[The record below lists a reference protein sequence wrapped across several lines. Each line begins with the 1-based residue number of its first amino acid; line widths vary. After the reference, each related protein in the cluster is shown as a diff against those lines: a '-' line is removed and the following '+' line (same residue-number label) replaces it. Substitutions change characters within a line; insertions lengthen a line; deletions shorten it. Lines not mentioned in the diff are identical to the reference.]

1 MTDFPVSRRTFAALA
16 GAGLA
21 QQPAAAL
28 PAGAVEGPP
37 PPTGRTLP
45 VEPLTTAAW
54 APFGVVLSPEG
65 RARLPINTYGDKLDL
80 YREGFES
87 DQPIEWFIVDGRVR
101 PSRALFLERHQLLTQ
116 TFIPVGG
123 KPFVMLVAPPNC
135 AEETSGLPKLELT
148 RAFLVPGDVGVQIHR
163 ATWHENPF
171 PVADGTRLLVTSHA
185 ALTRGHQQGSAAER
199 LAALPL
205 DLERRYYAPAGV
217 VLGFAGHG

>member
-1 MTDFPVSRRTFAALA
+1 MTNRPIDRRTLAAFAV
-16 GAGLA
+16 AGLA
-21 QQPAAAL
+21 PLPAAAL
-28 PAGAVEGPP
+28 PAGAVESPP
-37 PPTGRTLP
+37 APTVRTLR
-45 VEPLTTAAW
+45 VEKLTAAAW

-65 RARLPINTYGDKLDL
+65 RPRLPINTYGDRLDL

-101 PSRALFLERHQLLTQ
+101 PNRALFLERHQLLTQ

-123 KPFVMLVAPPNC
+123 RPFVMIVAPPNC
-135 AEETSGLPKLELT
+135 AEEAGGLPKLELT

-185 ALTRGHQQGSAAER
+185 ALTRGHQQGGAAER

-217 VLGFAGHG
+217 VLGFEGQG